1 MFSRRTPR
9 PTITS
14 RQAMAAAPAPETASL
29 TSPIFLPTSSSP
41 LSSAAELM
49 MAVPCWSSWKT
60 GMFMRSR
67 SFFSM

>member
-1 MFSRRTPR
+1 
-9 PTITS
+9 
-14 RQAMAAAPAPETASL
+14 MAAAPAPDTAIF
-29 TSPIFLPTSSSP
+29 TSPIFLPTSSRP
-41 LSSAAELM
+41 LISAAVEM

>member
-1 MFSRRTPR
+1 
-9 PTITS
+9 
-14 RQAMAAAPAPETASL
+14 MAAAPAPETAIL

-41 LSSAAELM
+41 FSRAAVEM
-49 MAVPCWSSWKT
+49 IAVPCWSSWKT